1 MTVVPVADWMPD
13 AAALGN
19 PGAVKA
25 ENVLPGP
32 TGYKPFPS
40 LEVFTNA
47 LDARP
52 RGALS
57 ALDDD
62 LVTYLYAGD
71 TAKLYSL
78 SGSTW
83 SDVSKGGGYSTGT
96 EERWEFV
103 RWRDQ
108 VLATNYSDNPQA
120 ITMSAATFA
129 DLTTAFRCRHLAV
142 VRDFVVAGNTFDS
155 TDSEQIDRVRWCA
168 FGDPTDWTVSSV
180 TGADVRN
187 LNAGDDIKRIFGGE
201 YGVILSGSSVW
212 RMSYVGA
219 PTWFRIDEVLP
230 GVGLIAP
237 GAAAQAGDDVY
248 FLSRNGFVRLNQ
260 GQAVEYIGAGRVD
273 QTVLADLDNDNLDR
287 VSAVFDPQGNRIIWA
302 YPGSGNTGGR
312 ANKLVIYDRG
322 LNKWSAACFEVELL
336 WSASGV
342 STTLEQL
349 DSVSASLDDL
359 GTSLDSSRWKGGA
372 PGFAGFDSAFKHG
385 LFSGSPMTA
394 VVETRETEVTR
405 GGRTTLTAF
414 RALSDGGSVSARVGV
429 RSNPTS
435 DVTWVTAG
443 TPRNGGRIPVR
454 ASGRYHRFELT
465 LSGEWTDVIG
475 AQVDASDAKVSG
487 VRG

>member
-25 ENVLPGP
+25 ENVFPGP

-71 TAKLYSL
+71 AAKLYSL

-108 VLATNYSDNPQA
+108 VFATNYSDNIQA
-120 ITMSAATFA
+120 ITMGAANFA

-142 VRDFVVAGNTFDS
+142 VRDFVVAGNTFDG
-155 TDSEQIDRVRWCA
+155 TDGEQIDRVRWCA
-168 FGDPTDWTVSSV
+168 FNDPTDWTVSSV
-180 TGADVRN
+180 TGADVRS

-201 YGVILSGSSVW
+201 YAVILSGSSVW

-219 PTWFRIDEVLP
+219 PSWFRIDEVLP
-230 GVGLIAP
+230 GVGLIAS

-248 FLSRNGFVRLNQ
+248 FLSRNGFVRLSQ

-273 QTVLADLDNDNLDR
+273 QTVLADIDNDNLDR
-287 VSAVFDPQGNRIIWA
+287 CSAVFDPQGNRIIWA
-302 YPGSGNTGGR
+302 YPGAGSTGGR
-312 ANKLVIYDRG
+312 PNKLVIYDRG
-322 LNKWSAACFEVELL
+322 LNKWASACVETELL
-336 WSASGV
+336 WSAAGV
-342 STTLEQL
+342 STTLEDL
-349 DSVSASLDDL
+349 DSISSSLDDL

-372 PGFAGFDSAFKHG
+372 PGFAGFDSTFKHG

-394 VVETRETEVTR
+394 VVETREIEPSQ
-405 GGRTTLTAF
+405 GSRTTLTAF
-414 RALSDGGSVSARVGV
+414 RALVDSGAVAGRVGV
-429 RSNPTS
+429 RSALTD
-435 DVTWVTAG
+435 DVAWITAG
-443 TPRNGGRIPVR
+443 TPRSGGRIPVR
-454 ASGRYHRFELT
+454 ASGRYHRFEMT
-465 LSGEWTDVIG
+465 LSGEWSDVIG
-475 AQVDASDAKVSG
+475 AQVDLGDAKQTG
-487 VRG
+487 RRG